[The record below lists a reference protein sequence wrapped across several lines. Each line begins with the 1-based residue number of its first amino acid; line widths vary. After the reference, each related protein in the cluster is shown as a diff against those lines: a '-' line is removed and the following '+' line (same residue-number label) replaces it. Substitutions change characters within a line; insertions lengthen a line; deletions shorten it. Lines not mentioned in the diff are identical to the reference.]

1 MQRFDWFV
9 LSSSF
14 SVALFTGLLAALATA
29 FAPSEA
35 EAQIAVLSSTVEE
48 KVAAPGERYTGI
60 IIISNPGTESKVAR
74 IYQTDYRFA
83 ADGKSYFEEPGSTP
97 RSNAS
102 WVTPQ
107 STRIVIPAG
116 TDVRVP
122 WTVAVPAID
131 SLRGTYWSTVMV
143 EAEPGDGL
151 SAVERSRGA
160 PAMAVSAVIRYA
172 VQVATH
178 IQSTGTRGV
187 KFESPRASTSAQG
200 TAALDLDVVDA
211 GERGYRPILWAEIYD
226 DAGALRAQARQSRGL
241 LFPGTSLHQHFD
253 LGALPPGRYKAL
265 VFADTGEDTVFAA
278 QYTVSY

>member
-1 MQRFDWFV
+1 MQRFDWFI

-14 SVALFTGLLAALATA
+14 SVALLTGLLAALATA
-29 FAPSEA
+29 FTPAEA

-48 KVAAPGERYTGI
+48 RVAAPGERYTGTI
-60 IIISNPGTESKVAR
+60 VISNPGSESRVAR

-83 ADGKSYFEEPGSTP
+83 ADGKSYFDEPGSTP

-102 WVTPQ
+102 WITPQ
-107 STRIVIPAG
+107 ATHVVIPAG

-122 WTVAVPAID
+122 WAVAVPATD

-143 EAEPGDGL
+143 EAEPDNV
-151 SAVERSRGA
+151 VERSAGA
-160 PAMAVSAVIRYA
+160 PAVAVSAVIRYA

-187 KFESPRASTSAQG
+187 KFESTRAATSAQG
-200 TAALDLDVVDA
+200 IATLDVDVVDA

-226 DAGALRAQARQSRGL
+226 DAGVLRAQARQSRGL

-253 LGALPPGRYKAL
+253 FGALPPGTYKAL
-265 VFADTGEDTVFAA
+265 VFADTGEDTVYAA